1 MAYKMKYTNGKTADP
16 SAFPFKTEENVI
28 DNTVDNTISN
38 DMGPEKG
45 KNDELIDLLKQENEI
60 NKKVEEARKGLLQK
74 TKTI

>member
-28 DNTVDNTISN
+28 DNTISN

-45 KNDELIDLLKQENEI
+45 KNDELIDLLEQENEI
-60 NKKVEEARKGLLQK
+60 SKKIEEARKGLQLK

>member
-1 MAYKMKYTNGKTADP
+1 MAFNMRYTNGKKADT

-38 DMGPEKG
+38 DMDPEKG
-45 KNDELIDLLKQENEI
+45 KNDELIDLLEQENEI
-60 NKKVEEARKGLLQK
+60 SKKIEEAKKGLQLK